1 MAKKAYVGISDT
13 ARNVKNIYV
22 GVGGVARK
30 VVKGYVGVNGV
41 ARQFWAGGEQYDLN
55 VEVTTSI
62 RNSMTPS
69 NTLNVTVRT
78 SIRNY

>member
-1 MAKKAYVGISDT
+1 MAKKAYVG
-13 ARNVKNIYV
+13 AYGAPQNVKKIYV
-22 GVGGVARK
+22 GVGGVPRK

-41 ARQFWAGGEQYDLN
+41 PHLFWDGGEQYDLN